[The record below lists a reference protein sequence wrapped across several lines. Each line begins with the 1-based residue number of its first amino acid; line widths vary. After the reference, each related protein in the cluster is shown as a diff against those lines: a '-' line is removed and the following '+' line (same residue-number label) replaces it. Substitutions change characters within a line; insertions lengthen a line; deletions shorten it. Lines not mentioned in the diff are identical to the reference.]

1 MQGIVGAD
9 LGQFGLAKDVTWKFK
24 VGSHADKSSWFAKSG
39 SSLVIFSSV
48 GYKADGWLQGKCENF
63 FKKVSNKLSK
73 CH

>member
-39 SSLVIFSSV
+39 SSLAIFSSV
-48 GYKADGWLQGKCENF
+48 GYKADGWL
-63 FKKVSNKLSK
+63 
-73 CH
+73 